1 MHFGAQ
7 LYVSVAGEAV
17 AELALGE
24 SRAGVAMTPD
34 TLSLWLSAGKPV
46 TAIAIAQQVER
57 GRLAVD
63 DLVAKHIPEF
73 AHGGKER
80 ITIRH
85 LLTHTGGF
93 RGADLIPE
101 DLAWDEMIERIC
113 ATPIEA
119 DWPVG
124 GKAGYQL
131 GASWFI
137 LAEIVQRLSV
147 RAYPN
152 YVREEIFEPLG
163 LADSWIGMPRAQFQA
178 YGERIGFIHLL
189 RGGKLM
195 PHAEWNSEADCTR
208 CRPGG
213 NARGPVRELGRFYE
227 SLLGFGAELV
237 KKETV
242 MEFTRRHRVGM
253 LDHTFQHVI
262 DFGLGFIV
270 DSNRYGVE
278 TVPYGYGRNASEEA
292 FGHSGAQSSCAFGD
306 PAHRLAAAWSCN
318 GLPGERL
325 HQRRA
330 REINSA
336 IYEDLGIEPS
346 TRGNEANEGMKS
358 ENERS

>member
-1 MHFGAQ
+1 
-7 LYVSVAGEAV
+7 
-17 AELALGE
+17 
-24 SRAGVAMTPD
+24 MTSD

-57 GRLAVD
+57 GKLAVND
-63 DLVAKHIPEF
+63 PVAKHLPEF
-73 AHGGKER
+73 AHGGKEP
-80 ITIRH
+80 ITLRH

-101 DLAWDEMIERIC
+101 DLPWGEMLQRIS

-124 GKAGYQL
+124 EKAGYQL
-131 GASWFI
+131 SASWFV
-137 LAEIVQRLSV
+137 LGEIVQRLSG
-147 RAYPN
+147 RAYSD
-152 YVREEIFEPLG
+152 YVREEIFRPLG
-163 LADSWIGMPRAQFQA
+163 ISDSWIGMSTARYQE

-213 NARGPVRELGRFYE
+213 NARGPVRELGKFYE
-227 SLLGFGAELV
+227 SLLGFGAQLV
-237 KKETV
+237 EKETV
-242 MEFTRRHRVGM
+242 AEFTGRHRVG
-253 LDHTFQHVI
+253 LFDHTFQHVI

-270 DSNRYGVE
+270 NSNRYGVE
-278 TVPYGYGRNASEEA
+278 TVPYGYGRYASDEA
-292 FGHSGAQSSCAFGD
+292 FGHSGAQSSCAFAD
-306 PAHRLAAAWSCN
+306 PAHQLVVAWSCN

-336 IYEDLGIEPS
+336 IYEDV
-346 TRGNEANEGMKS
+346 KS
-358 ENERS
+358 VVGK